1 LKGLLGFGLDIH
13 ILFKT
18 GMLVLFLLGCSER
31 NSPPQENVSSEI
43 NEERVS
49 SADSEPGNWFTTG
62 RTFGETHYSPL
73 TKINSNTIST
83 LGFAWN
89 YDTGTTRGLEST
101 PIVVD
106 GKMYTSGT
114 WGSVYSLDA
123 KTGEELWYFKP
134 PLDEQVAL
142 DACCDIVNRGVALY
156 GELVYV
162 AGLDGQLHA
171 LNKDTG
177 EIVWSQDTIVDRSR
191 RYTVTGAPRVA
202 GDVIVIGNAGAE
214 FDARGYISAYDLK
227 TGAFKWRF
235 YIVPGD
241 PKNPPEHIEMV
252 EALKTWDPNSRWDV
266 GGGGTAWDSMTYDPD
281 LNLLYVGTGNA
292 APYPAEVR
300 SPTGGDN
307 LYLSS
312 ILAINPNTGRL
323 KWHYQT
329 TPADSWDFTATQ
341 NMILT
346 NLEIEG
352 KERKVLMQAPKNGFF
367 YVIDRE
373 TGELLSANN
382 YVPVTWAT
390 HVDIET
396 GRPQVTEVSKYFKEP
411 KVQAPS
417 DAGGHAWQPMAYNKD
432 TGFVYI
438 PVFEFSW
445 LRVNAYPDGYIYEK
459 GSSNTGSWNFPT
471 DDATIEAFASFIPYE
486 AEYLKEIVRKADPAP
501 DRELLR
507 AWDPIKGETVW
518 EVVNDDQN
526 TWDGGGI
533 LTSGGL
539 VFQGNSSGFLK
550 IFEASTG
557 EFLKSIEIGTSIMA
571 APMTYSVNGE
581 QYIALMAGWG
591 GAGAWS
597 FSENSAAYKR
607 GNNGRIVAFKLG
619 GGEVPIP
626 PLLEFEPF
634 PAPPAVEISME
645 QAQKGEQKFASSCA
659 RCHANS
665 DRNLVPDLRRLTLE
679 KHEFFEE
686 IVLGGLFKQNGM
698 PSFKDIITKEDVA
711 DMHAFVIAKQLEANQ
726 SN

>member
-1 LKGLLGFGLDIH
+1 MSYNKMGVMIF
-13 ILFKT
+13 
-18 GMLVLFLLGCSER
+18 VSLFLWGCSE
-31 NSPPQENVSSEI
+31 SEAPPSEI
-43 NEERVS
+43 IS
-49 SADSEPGNWFTTG
+49 SDIDTQRIKNANSEPGNWFTTG

-73 TKINSNTIST
+73 SDINKESIST

-114 WGSVYSLDA
+114 WGRVYALDA
-123 KTGEELWYFKP
+123 KTGEELWYFEP
-134 PLDEQVAL
+134 PLDGQVAG

-156 GELVYV
+156 GDNVYV
-162 AGLDGQLHA
+162 AALDGQLHA

-177 EIVWSQDTIVDRSR
+177 EIVWSQDTIVDHSR

-202 GDVIVIGNAGAE
+202 GDVVVIGNSGAE
-214 FDARGYISAYDLK
+214 FDARGYVSAYDLK
-227 TGAFKWRF
+227 SGEFKWRF

-266 GGGGTAWDSMTYDPD
+266 GGGGTAWDTMTYDPE
-281 LNLLYVGTGNA
+281 LNLLYVGTGNS

-300 SPTGGDN
+300 SPSGGDN

-312 ILAINPNTGRL
+312 ILAINPDTGRL

-346 NLEIEG
+346 DLEIEG
-352 KERKVLMQAPKNGFF
+352 RTRKVLMQAPKNGFF
-367 YVIDRE
+367 YVIDRD

-390 HVDIET
+390 HVDLET
-396 GRPQVTEVSKYFKEP
+396 GRPQVTAASKYFSEP
-411 KVQAPS
+411 KVQSPT
-417 DAGGHAWQPMAYNKD
+417 DMGGHNWKPMAYNKD
-432 TGFVYI
+432 TGLVYI
-438 PVFEFSW
+438 PVTELEW
-445 LRVNAYPDGYIYEK
+445 LRVNAYPDGYEYEK
-459 GSSNTGSWNFPT
+459 GLINMGSWNFPT

-486 AEYLKEIVRKADPAP
+486 AEYLKEIVRKANPAP

-507 AWDPIKGETVW
+507 AWDPIKGEIVW
-518 EVVNDDQN
+518 DVENSSQN
-526 TWDGGGI
+526 AWDGGGI

-539 VFQGNSSGFLK
+539 VFQGNSQGFLRV
-550 IFEASTG
+550 FEASSG
-557 EFLKSIEIGTSIMA
+557 ELLKSIEVGTSIMA
-571 APMTYSVNGE
+571 APMTYTVDGE
-581 QYIALMAGWG
+581 QYIALMAGYG

-597 FSENSAAYKR
+597 FPESSAAYKR
-607 GNNGRIVAFKLG
+607 GNDGRVVVFKLG
-619 GGEVPIP
+619 GGDVPLP
-626 PLLEFEPF
+626 PMLEFEPF
-634 PAPPAVEISME
+634 PEPPAQGASLEQISNG
-645 QAQKGEQKFASSCA
+645 QKLYSSICA
-659 RCHANS
+659 FCHANS

-679 KHEFFEE
+679 KHAQFEE

-698 PSFKDIITKEDVA
+698 PSFEGIFTKEEVA
-711 DMHAFVIAKQLEANQ
+711 DIHAFIISFSKASYEGNTK
-726 SN
+726 